1 MDTTDDAIRPST
13 PGDDV
18 AVNGTDENKGK
29 DKPKDKKDK
38 PDTVGKG
45 PAKLPVTADPAV
57 AKELQKILDGAYAE
71 ERERVRAMLD
81 DEFFRPQIG
90 LPLDEARDSIL
101 ARLERLRDTG
111 MPKGVFSKAH
121 GGTGELGATLTGME
135 LVGHADLGM
144 MVKSGVQWGLFGGAV
159 EALGS
164 ERHMHLVPR
173 IIDLDLLGCFAMT
186 ERGHGSDVQNLET
199 TATYD
204 AETDEFVVHSPGLS
218 AEKTYIGNAARHGRM
233 AAVFAQLHTPGSATD
248 ANHDPAESHGV
259 HCILVP
265 IRDEDGNPMPGVT
278 IGDHGYKGGL
288 PGVDNGTLMFDNVRV
303 PRENL
308 LNRFGDVDERGNYSS
323 PIESRNRRFFT
334 MLGTLI
340 RGRVSVGAAAGAAT
354 RSSLTIALRYATRRR
369 QFEGVPG
376 QEKRL
381 IEHRSHRLRL
391 LPRLA
396 RSYALALL
404 QNQIIERLDAQ
415 EKLIAAGEWDVA
427 EPSDEQQWK
436 QRETESRAAAVKAAA
451 TRHATDTIQE
461 CREACGG
468 AGYMAENLLTVFK
481 DDSDVFTTFEG
492 DNTVLIQMVGKE
504 LITAYARGLSDLDPM
519 GMLRFG
525 VENVGDILRRR
536 TPIARS
542 VQSLMDRV
550 TDREETDI
558 FDAGYQVK
566 LFEDRESSLL
576 KSLARRLS
584 GAKKM
589 EVEDAVEAVDAAQD
603 HLIACGW
610 ARVDSMLLEALV
622 EAEASLDDGSPVKD
636 VFEQVRTLFALS
648 TINAHSGWYQEQN
661 VLNGQR
667 TKAVRAAINDL
678 VDSLGPWAD
687 VLVDAF
693 AIPDALV
700 AVPMLDDA
708 GVDPR

>member
-57 AKELQKILDGAYAE
+57 AKELQKILDGSYAE

-121 GGTGELGATLTGME
+121 GGTGELGAALTGME

-303 PRENL
+303 PREHL

-589 EVEDAVEAVDAAQD
+589 EAEDAVEAVDAAQD

-636 VFEQVRTLFALS
+636 VFEQIRTLFALS

>member
-18 AVNGTDENKGK
+18 AVNGADENKGK
-29 DKPKDKKDK
+29 NKPQDKKDK

-71 ERERVRAMLD
+71 ERARVRAMLD

-308 LNRFGDVDERGNYSS
+308 LNRFGDVDERGKYSS

-369 QFEGVPG
+369 QFEGVPD

-391 LPRLA
+391 LPRLS

-427 EPSDEQQWK
+427 EPTDEQQWK

-566 LFEDRESSLL
+566 LFGDRESSLL

-589 EVEDAVEAVDAAQD
+589 DVEDAVEAVDAAQD